1 MEKKKKMKRIEAII
15 KGRKFSDKL
24 FDLKKKQIRR
34 ALEAAEDNAEKQKE
48 DASIA
53 YEGLFSRMADENA
66 DYQRIIA
73 EMLKY
78 KQTIISAEAT
88 IKAIAEI
95 RADLEAEVTV
105 DESED

>member
-1 MEKKKKMKRIEAII
+1 MKKMKRIEAII
-15 KGRKFSDKL
+15 KGRKFTDKL
-24 FDLKKKQIRR
+24 FGLKKKQIRR

-53 YEGLFSRMADENA
+53 YEKLFSDMAEDNA

-73 EMLKY
+73 QMLEH
-78 KQTIISAEAT
+78 KQTIISAEVT

-95 RADLEAEVTV
+95 RADLEADVTV
-105 DESED
+105 EDSED